1 MLGRTS
7 SLILT
12 NRGCQKNIVNMCA
25 QVDPSLT
32 EIQPTGHPTHPGM
45 LDEVGCLAPT
55 CSKAD
60 EEDHLLSRA
69 IGMWER
75 VDNGCRSIAGECR
88 SRVQLGNR
96 VGCCRVGYI
105 GTIIVETVHGDG
117 ATLLDSRALEACQVG
132 ERPELTGGGR
142 ASRFPNI
149 GTELRRGEHIQSG
162 HSYAIFHLVVI
173 QRGPLIVCQ
182 GAEPACPPGLI
193 VLVRELLESHNT
205 GIVTVAILFQRW
217 KRGAGLRKGENLIV
231 DAQPV
236 ETQGAYI
243 CKACDPLVSSGD
255 DAEDGLPYT
264 KGRGIRNCWW
274 SSVVRAWSD
283 GDGWG

>member
-1 MLGRTS
+1 
-7 SLILT
+7 
-12 NRGCQKNIVNMCA
+12 MCA
-25 QVDPSLT
+25 QIYPSLA
-32 EIQPTGHPTHPGM
+32 EVQSTGHPIHPRM

-55 CSKAD
+55 CSKAG
-60 EEDHLLSRA
+60 EEYHLLSRA
-69 IGMWER
+69 VGMREG
-75 VDNGCRSIAGECR
+75 VDNGSCSIAGECR
-88 SRVQLGNR
+88 SRVQLCNR
-96 VGCCRVGYI
+96 VGCYRVGHI
-105 GTIIVETVHGDG
+105 STIVVETIHGDR
-117 ATLLDSRALEACQVG
+117 AAFLDPRAFEARQVG
-132 ERPELTGGGR
+132 ERPELTSGGR

-149 GTELRRGEHIQSG
+149 GTELCRGEHIQSG
-162 HSYAIFHLVVI
+162 HSYTIFHLIVI

-182 GAEPACPPGLI
+182 GAEPACPPGLVI
-193 VLVRELLESHNT
+193 LIRKLLESHDT
-205 GIVTVAILFQRW
+205 GIVAVAILFQRR

-236 ETQGAYI
+236 ETQGAYV